1 MSNASQRHQRPTC
14 SPDNSSDKRAA
25 SAEALATLS
34 SACFSWLT
42 ASSKSARKLAASVSA
57 LRFCAARPTLAA
69 AYSLSR
75 SAASCKSWSRALRDL
90 SACSPLTWR
99 IFLMWILY
107 FMFCFFFGW
116 KNVSF
121 LARKMFLFWLEKCFF
136 FGSKIFLFWLEKCFF
151 FWLEKYFYFGSKNIS
166 FFARKMFLIGPY
178 IVLF

>member
-1 MSNASQRHQRPTC
+1 MNKPAFTRNSRGITLVHLVYWKKNPHHTMSNASQRHQRPTC

-107 FMFCFFFGW
+107 FIFCF
-116 KNVSF
+116 
-121 LARKMFLFWLEKCFF
+121 FWLEKCFF
-136 FGSKIFLFWLEKCFF
+136 FGSKNIFILAGKMFF
-151 FWLEKYFYFGSKNIS
+151 FGSKNDS
-166 FFARKMFLIGPY
+166 FLARKNVSF
-178 IVLF
+178 